1 MVYHQDNQPDSYI
14 MTSQDLDYNL
24 HVHVEF
30 GEYAQTHEEHINDTP
45 MWEQMVGTI
54 CLGPTGNNQ
63 GSLQPLVDELGNQ
76 CLLYPS
82 LLDMPAHAWR
92 GDPMS
97 DGGGQG
103 PGNARHTHVHQLTQQ

>member
-1 MVYHQDNQPDSYI
+1 

-30 GEYAQTHEEHINDTP
+30 GEYAQTHEQHIND

-63 GSLQPLVDELGNQ
+63 GSLQPLVYELLNQ

-82 LLDMPAHAWR
+82 LLDMPAHA
-92 GDPMS
+92 
-97 DGGGQG
+97 
-103 PGNARHTHVHQLTQQ
+103 